1 MGWGSLT
8 QGEEAYS
15 GFVARK
21 LLLHGGC
28 DVAGAVVMTY
38 MKPMAKMQP
47 IPTLRFV
54 CICSFQ
60 SIGIGSRTMMKSA
73 SKLKTAVY
81 SSKLVRLPQ
90 WPPGIV
96 LSKL

>member
-1 MGWGSLT
+1 MEEVCRGSSVL
-8 QGEEAYS
+8 
-15 GFVARK
+15 
-21 LLLHGGC
+21 
-28 DVAGAVVMTY
+28 TY
-38 MKPMAKMQP
+38 MKPMAKIIA

-54 CICSFQ
+54 CICREY
-60 SIGIGSRTMMKSA
+60 SIGIGKRTMIRSA

-90 WPPGIV
+90 WPPGVV

>member
-1 MGWGSLT
+1 
-8 QGEEAYS
+8 
-15 GFVARK
+15 
-21 LLLHGGC
+21 
-28 DVAGAVVMTY
+28 
-38 MKPMAKMQP
+38 MKPIAKIND

-54 CICSFQ
+54 CICNLHN
-60 SIGIGSRTMMKSA
+60 IGIGSRTMIKSA
-73 SKLKTAVY
+73 SRLKMAVY